1 MIYHRI
7 SKNIDDPSTIL
18 KLYTA
23 LVRPH
28 FEYAAQV
35 WNPYQEKDIQCL
47 EKVQKFA
54 LRMCAKDYH
63 ASYQDLLELFC
74 IPSLRNRRFYLSLC
88 TFYCI
93 VNELVHFPQMN
104 AVHPP
109 MLSSQNY
116 NPHAY
121 LVPYAQCNTLKFSF
135 LVLLSD
141 YGIVSPSKLIL
152 LNIYKILNVTYHLFF
167 SLPNYYL
174 FILNYLLGTLHLLA
188 TAIIVY
194 HAFSY

>member
-1 MIYHRI
+1 MVGFRVHGHIYHRI
-7 SKNIDDPSTIL
+7 LKCIDDSSTIIL

-28 FEYAAQV
+28 LEYAAQV

-47 EKVQKFA
+47 EKEQKFA

-63 ASYQDLLELFC
+63 ASYQYLLELFC

-93 VNELVHFPQMN
+93 VNGLVHFLQLN
-104 AVHPP
+104 VIHPP
-109 MLSSQNY
+109 MSSSRNY

-121 LVPYAQCNTLKFSF
+121 LVPNYHLKFSF
-135 LVLLSD
+135 FSTVIRLCNSIPVKVYTSEHLQEFKYLISPLFLS
-141 YGIVSPSKLIL
+141 P
-152 LNIYKILNVTYHLFF
+152 
-167 SLPNYYL
+167 
-174 FILNYLLGTLHLLA
+174 
-188 TAIIVY
+188 
-194 HAFSY
+194 